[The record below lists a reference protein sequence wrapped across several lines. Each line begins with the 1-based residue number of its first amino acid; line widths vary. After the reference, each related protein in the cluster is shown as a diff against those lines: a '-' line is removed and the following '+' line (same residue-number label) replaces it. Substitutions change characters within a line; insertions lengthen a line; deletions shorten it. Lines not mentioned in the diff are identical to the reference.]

1 MIKSVDHIVLTVRD
15 VEATLKFYVGF
26 LGMKEVT
33 FRGGR
38 KALEFGS
45 QKINIHEYGREFE
58 PKAKLP
64 VPGAIDICF
73 ITDVPIEDVAERASE
88 HGVEIVEGPVERT
101 GAVGPILSLYFR
113 DPDLNLIEVSNYI

>member
-1 MIKSVDHIVLTVRD
+1 MIKSIDHIVLTVRD
-15 VEATLKFYVGF
+15 IEATLKFYVGF

-38 KALEFGS
+38 KALEFGC
-45 QKINIHEYGREFE
+45 QKINIHEYGKEFE

-113 DPDLNLIEVSNYI
+113 DPDLNLIEVSNYL